1 MPSLSLL
8 GAHLQGKENAL
19 ATDKAFE
26 NYESQMKKTNIS
38 KFYWRFAIESVLAM
52 VRTKRSYR
60 RIGGNWGKLLE
71 LIDNDR
77 ARKRYA
83 AATEKERKDLLL
95 TKALNIVRQKEPS
108 ERTEEDIEVLF
119 AAFPS
124 LKRHSHDIHMASLL
138 ASELKLRKAS
148 QGEIIYGGN
157 VQVEEQRI
165 EPTIIM
171 NPNLQSDIMTEEIF
185 GPALP
190 KESQRRNGIDSARA
204 GHNKTSKCNQI

>member
-138 ASELKLRKAS
+138 ASEFFVLFTGKIRLWINGHSSMHNHGSAATGESETLDEMVARHSYQALSIGTLVPGDIFSRNAS
-148 QGEIIYGGN
+148 
-157 VQVEEQRI
+157 
-165 EPTIIM
+165 
-171 NPNLQSDIMTEEIF
+171 
-185 GPALP
+185 
-190 KESQRRNGIDSARA
+190 K
-204 GHNKTSKCNQI
+204 